1 MLRIGTDCSGI
12 EAPIQALQKLNVDYT
27 HVFCSDTDNY
37 VIESIKANYRP
48 KKIFGDITKRNIE
61 DVPDIDIYV
70 CGFPCQAFS
79 LAGNRKGFQDPE
91 GRGIVFFSCLK
102 VIKRKMPKLFVLE
115 NVKGLL
121 NHDKGKT
128 FKRIMEE
135 LGKIDYDIHWKMLN
149 TCDYGIPQNR
159 ERIFIIGFKGKKI
172 NKFKFPAIKP
182 MKNIHK
188 YIDKNDNTSKTT
200 LPPRISKSNYM
211 SKIPKNSIFIDFSL
225 YSFSNFPN
233 ADKKCSCICRQSEF
247 WCVPKNRSANCKE
260 LLSLQGFPTNFKQV
274 VSNTQMKRQIGNSM
288 SVNVLKEL
296 FRECLKYI

>member
-1 MLRIGTDCSGI
+1 MLRVGTDCSGI
-12 EAPIQALQKLNVDYT
+12 EAPIQALQQLNIDYT
-27 HVFCSDTDNY
+27 HIFCSDTDNY
-37 VIESIKANYRP
+37 VIESIKANYTP

-102 VIKRKMPKLFVLE
+102 VIKRKLPKLFVLE

-135 LGKIDYDIHWKMLN
+135 LGNLDYDIHWKKLN

-159 ERIFIIGFKGKKI
+159 ERIFIIGFKGKTK

-182 MKNIHK
+182 MKKIHT
-188 YIDKNDNTSKTT
+188 YIDKNDNTSKT

-211 SKIPKNSIFIDFSL
+211 SKIPKNSAFIDFSL
-225 YSFSNFPN
+225 YGRSTFPN
-233 ADKKCSCICRQSEF
+233 ADEKCSCICRKSEF
-247 WCVPKNRSANCKE
+247 WCVPKNRFANCKE
-260 LLSLQGFPTNFKQV
+260 LLSLQGFPKNFKQV